1 MKKML
6 KISAL
11 LLVLGLIFG
20 LTGCPPADDDKKNNN
35 QTGDDEIKWTGN
47 PNGTLTVVNNSP
59 YDMVVFIGRT
69 ITKNGILGGVKSG
82 RTLTLDVSTMV
93 EDFQTGG
100 YMIIRAVRLE
110 EYEKN
115 KNALSL
121 AKVDYSAMATY
132 GAGKKYRAELISTTD
147 GQFSYMVQNRSDYGL
162 ELRLNSMDGE
172 KLAYLS
178 PKQVRYPLFSSTND
192 AITLFPVYVAY
203 NTRSQSIVTFA
214 PTAEADHQDVQP
226 RAIGPSVQE
235 YDFPPQDRD
244 LAIVFGAI
252 TLPFATI
259 TVQNNATRD
268 SSFCIGTS
276 TRKAESNYTLVSSG
290 QLESYEIPAT
300 QAGQQLA
307 LNCGLLTN
315 TVRVPV
321 RFAGETTNPVIKN
334 GYIYQV
340 TLTYSGTGAVDQV
353 ASYTATIEEKEAIN
367 TSDLLVAK

>member
-1 MKKML
+1 MKNLL
-6 KISAL
+6 KFSAL
-11 LLVLGLIFG
+11 VLIVGLVLGFA
-20 LTGCPPADDDKKNNN
+20 GCGGDDKDDKDD
-35 QTGDDEIKWTGN
+35 GDDGIKWTGD

-59 YDMVVFIGRT
+59 YDMVVFIGKT
-69 ITKNGILGGVKSG
+69 ITKNGILGGVRTGK
-82 RTLTLDVSTMV
+82 TLTLDVSNMV
-93 EDFQTGG
+93 DDFQTGG
-100 YMIIRAVRLE
+100 YMVIRAVRLE
-110 EYEKN
+110 EYQKN
-115 KNALSL
+115 QNNLSL

-147 GQFSYMVQNRSDYGL
+147 GDFSYVVQNRSDYGL

-214 PTAEADHQDVQP
+214 PKDEADHHDVQP

-235 YDFPPQDRD
+235 YDFPPADRD
-244 LAIVFGAI
+244 LAILFGAV

-321 RFAGETTNPVIKN
+321 RFEGETENPVIKN

-340 TLTYSGTGAVDQV
+340 TLTYNGSGGVDLV
-353 ASYTATIEEKEAIN
+353 ASYTATIVEIEAIN
-367 TSDLLVAK
+367 TDSLLIAQ